1 MDRALWLKFVLV
13 YKRGT
18 ICSADKVRL
27 EAAFLHQS
35 DILLPLKSLTFFFPS
50 VRLMKQPLWQ
60 PRGSLAALKGTETR
74 AKLSLA
80 VAANQLRAACIS
92 LGNLGPK
99 GTVLLNLLKLFC
111 HLCSISFRLFI
122 TVRLSQ
128 NFPSVSLGIIPFD
141 HLSAL
146 LIDLGLK
153 RALFIESLLCSC

>member
-1 MDRALWLKFVLV
+1 LWLKFVLV

-92 LGNLGPK
+92 LLGNLGPK
-99 GTVLLNLLKLFC
+99 GTVLLNLLKLFG

-122 TVRLSQ
+122 PVRLSQ
-128 NFPSVSLGIIPFD
+128 HFPSVSLGIIPFD